1 MKFTIITASYNYVQ
15 YIAET
20 IQSVLSQTY
29 TDWEL
34 LVIDDGSTD
43 NSVEVISSFVQKD
56 SRIKLLRHEN
66 NVNKGLKETL
76 LLGIKNATTDWIVF
90 LESDDT
96 ITPDYLE
103 KKANI
108 IAKHPDTGLVF
119 NDVCMFGN
127 EEKIKDYVTHFKM
140 MKKILLSK
148 TYPCNLLKYF
158 GKKNIIPTFSCV
170 AIKKSLFNDLDF
182 ESPLP
187 ALLDYYLWLQISQN
201 NAFYYIDEKL
211 TNWRIHHKS
220 YISDKTRNDDKK
232 VLLFNL
238 KKKEFVYK
246 KNNIIL
252 YVLSSLWEYFVYFR
266 RNFLKIHTKDR
277 QVCFCGKWY
286 SY

>member
-15 YIAET
+15 YIGET

-108 IAKHPDTGLVF
+108 IAKHPDIGLVF

-187 ALLDYYLWLQISQN
+187 ALLDYYLWLQISQSN
-201 NAFYYIDEKL
+201 DFYYIDEKL